1 MNQFK
6 SLLYLM
12 LLVVARCCAI
22 KSIKWWASCSYEVIL
37 RNSAA
42 AKHQVNAYTLDP
54 SSGFGMDV
62 LDLLLP
68 ALETNGSYSVNLA
81 AYPNTIDYNQRN
93 FVLIVTDSLA
103 SFDENLGPMIDKN
116 VEFRGYFLLLVHSSY
131 DASVAKI
138 QYILKRLWDFR
149 VHNVLLALESTSNA
163 TVVKDDAGGGIFGID
178 LVSYTP
184 FGPGCCGCAR
194 PYIVDRCIDGRLSN
208 GTAALFDR
216 FERNLYGCQLR
227 IAAFERPPFMQF
239 TNDTPPKLSGI
250 EGDLIEL
257 LSQKLNFTVTIVEPP
272 DGHVW
277 GRIYPNGTTNG
288 AMKLLMESRV
298 HLTLGRYFPY
308 PRLLANTTQSHSYY
322 IADLVLAVPEALVP
336 ATPLEQLLKPFRWKI
351 WLLLA
356 LELGLGFGALFV
368 FGGNNIALDFWR
380 TFLGESLPAL
390 PRVATK
396 RFMLMLWIL
405 HTTLLRECYKGALVG
420 FLTEPTPLN
429 DIHSIDALL
438 DAGYRF
444 AMTETV
450 YHKVFHE
457 SSKIDHRLVLVE
469 PSDGQYLLQRTL
481 QSGERLAIAN
491 TREEIALFNGRNRSV
506 INYRTSDEQLL
517 TFHFCMYFKRS
528 SPVVTAF
535 DWYIRRILATGY
547 ITRWYTTNV
556 DLQFLRPTLANSG
569 QAEVLTM
576 RHLQGCYVLLLGGL
590 IVSGFISSGKPN
602 KFEHTMAEGFQ
613 SFTTSRPDIAKPLG
627 KRQTCCQYNKPVIL
641 SEPQLAM
648 ETVQLFT
655 VMGQRVAKFPQAQ
668 QKEIIENVLK
678 MINDTKRMNESARLT
693 QGEFQR
699 PPQYNLTKSVSQYGA
714 PSRGS
719 STASPLTSS
728 PSYIL

>member
-12 LLVVARCCAI
+12 LLVGTRCSATSI
-22 KSIKWWASCSYEVIL
+22 KSWATCSYEVIL
-37 RNSAA
+37 RSSAA

-54 SSGFGMDV
+54 SSGFGMEV
-62 LDLLLP
+62 LDMLLP
-68 ALETNGSYSVNLA
+68 ALENNGSYSVNLA
-81 AYPNTIDYNQRN
+81 AYPTTIDYNQRN

-103 SFDENLGPMIDKN
+103 SFDEHLGPMIDKN
-116 VEFRGYFLLLVHSSY
+116 VEFRGYFLLLVYSSSY
-131 DASVAKI
+131 DASVAKV
-138 QYILKRLWDFR
+138 QYILERLWDFR
-149 VHNVLLALESTSNA
+149 VHNVLLALESSSN
-163 TVVKDDAGGGIFGID
+163 VRDDEANGID

-184 FGPGCCGCAR
+184 YGPGCCGCAR

-227 IAAFERPPFMQF
+227 IAAFERPPFMKF
-239 TNDTPPKLSGI
+239 SNDTPPKLSGI

-257 LSQKLNFTVTIVEPP
+257 LAQKLNFTVAIVEPP

-288 AMKLLMESRV
+288 AMKLLMEGRV

-336 ATPLEQLLKPFRWKI
+336 VTPLEQLLKPFRWKI
-351 WLLLA
+351 WLMLA
-356 LELGLGFGALFV
+356 LELVLGFGALFV
-368 FGGNNIALDFWR
+368 LTCVIPPAFHYPRRIALDYWR
-380 TFLGESLPAL
+380 TFLGESLPIL
-390 PRVATK
+390 PRVART

-405 HTTLLRECYKGALVG
+405 HTMLLRECYKGALVG

-469 PSDGQYLLQRTL
+469 PADGQYLLQRTL
-481 QSGERLAIAN
+481 QLGERLAIAN
-491 TREEIALFNGRNRSV
+491 TREEIALFNGRNRSI
-506 INYRTSDEQLL
+506 INYRTSDEKLL

-547 ITRWYTTNV
+547 ITRWYTTSV
-556 DLQFLRPTLANSG
+556 DTQFLRPTLANSG
-569 QAEVLTM
+569 QAEVLSM
-576 RHLQGCYVLLLGGL
+576 RHLQGCYVLLLAGL
-590 IVSGFISSGKPN
+590 IVS
-602 KFEHTMAEGFQ
+602 A
-613 SFTTSRPDIAKPLG
+613 FT
-627 KRQTCCQYNKPVIL
+627 
-641 SEPQLAM
+641 
-648 ETVQLFT
+648 FT
-655 VMGQRVAKFPQAQ
+655 L
-668 QKEIIENVLK
+668 EL
-678 MINDTKRMNESARLT
+678 LC
-693 QGEFQR
+693 FQR
-699 PPQYNLTKSVSQYGA
+699 PMKAVKSTG
-714 PSRGS
+714 GIF
-719 STASPLTSS
+719 LD
-728 PSYIL
+728 